1 MLAQLAEHADKV
13 GFNGDSSA
21 PNSFSIE
28 RHKEG
33 MKAYSGQ
40 MFLEI
45 DEIGNLM
52 GRSKD
57 IHEVRKEI
65 ISAKDKDMNNSRIV
79 NKEKDGKNTL
89 NDKLLTSI
97 EDLLKDSAKPEKDS
111 MRPMR
116 FAQTGDKTKLKG
128 AEDIFGGDEDS
139 SPFTENE
146 GGGDAASQAAK
157 ALAEQM
163 KQYQNTEFYETKS
176 VKDFDYSTEQIVKF
190 NKTTDKLTTNYK
202 KLEKSNKPNKDTFN
216 K

>member
-1 MLAQLAEHADKV
+1 
-13 GFNGDSSA
+13 
-21 PNSFSIE
+21 
-28 RHKEG
+28 
-33 MKAYSGQ
+33 

-57 IHEVRKEI
+57 IHEVHKEI
-65 ISAKDKDMNNSRIV
+65 NAAKDKDIANSRLV
-79 NKEKDGKNTL
+79 EKDGKNTL

-97 EDLLKDSAKPEKDS
+97 ENLLKDSPNKPDKES

-116 FAQTGDKTKLKG
+116 FAQTGDKSKLKG
-128 AEDIFGGDEDS
+128 AEDIFGGDDES
-139 SPFTENE
+139 NPFAENE
-146 GGGDAASQAAK
+146 SGGDAASQAAK

-202 KLEKSNKPNKDTFN
+202 NLEKSNKPNKDTFN